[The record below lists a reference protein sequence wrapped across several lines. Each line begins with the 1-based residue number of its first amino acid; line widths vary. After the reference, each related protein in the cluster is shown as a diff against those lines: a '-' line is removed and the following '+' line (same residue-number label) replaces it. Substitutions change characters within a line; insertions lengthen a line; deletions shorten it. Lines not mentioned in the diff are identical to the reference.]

1 MDGWM
6 DKVGIFMSRYTF
18 TRTINVNENREDRGR
33 ERLLLIFGSEDIIIR
48 VDARRKGRD
57 WEGNNFLMEGNKKI

>member
-1 MDGWM
+1 
-6 DKVGIFMSRYTF
+6 MSMK
-18 TRTINVNENREDRGR
+18 IEKIGGR

-48 VDARRKGRD
+48 VDARREGRD